1 MSRLRGLPAAGGGG
15 PKSLEISSV
24 LSGLPSFNAGGG
36 AAMNPF
42 NSAAGGFGG
51 PNIDPT
57 KIILPKH

>member
-1 MSRLRGLPAAGGGG
+1 MSRLRGLQGAGNGG

-24 LSGLPSFNAGGG
+24 LSGLPSFNAGSV
-36 AAMNPF
+36 AMNPF

-51 PNIDPT
+51 QNLDPT